1 MKSLNVSGPGCLH
14 GSMTALVTPFKR
26 DKVDVAALRRQI
38 EDQIRGGTSGLI
50 PCGTTGESPTL
61 SHAEHKNV
69 IAITVEAAA
78 GRVPVIAG
86 TGSNSTDEAIE
97 LTRFARKAGAQ
108 ASLSVVPY
116 YNKPT
121 QKGMYEHFKA
131 IAKSAELPI
140 VLYNIP
146 GRCGAGL
153 TAATI
158 AELAKIDLVVAVK
171 EATGSMDMASE
182 IIGRTRLAV
191 LSGDDSLTLPILA
204 LGGKGVISVFSNLFP
219 AHLSAM
225 VRAFFDGDL
234 DEARKLHH
242 AMVPLCKALF
252 IETNPI
258 PVKTAMRMLGKDTGT
273 LRMPLTSMSRENE
286 AALKVQLDAF
296 RAYLAPRAARK
307 GGRS

>member
-1 MKSLNVSGPGCLH
+1 MNLS
-14 GSMTALVTPFKR
+14 GSMTALITPFKKG
-26 DKVDVAALRRQI
+26 KVDAAALRRQI
-38 EDQIRGGTSGLI
+38 EFQIKSGTSALI

-97 LTRFARKAGAQ
+97 LTRYARKAGAK

-121 QKGMYEHFKA
+121 QRGMYEHFKA
-131 IAKSAELPI
+131 IARASGLPI

-158 AELAKIDLVVAVK
+158 ADLAKIDLVIAVK
-171 EATGSMDMASE
+171 EATGNMDMASE
-182 IIGRTRLAV
+182 IIGRTDLAV

-204 LGGKGVISVFSNLFP
+204 LGGKGVISVFSNLYP
-219 AHLSAM
+219 AHVAAM

-234 DEARKLHH
+234 DEARKLHY
-242 AMVPLCKALF
+242 AMLPLCKALF

-258 PVKTAMRMLGKDTGT
+258 PVKRAMKLVHGDTGD
-273 LRMPLTSMSRENE
+273 LRLPLVPMEAQNE
-286 AALKVQLDAF
+286 ATLKARVAAF
-296 RAYLAPRAARK
+296 EEYLAPRGGRK

>member
-1 MKSLNVSGPGCLH
+1 MKQLS
-14 GSMTALVTPFKR
+14 GSMTALITPFKNG
-26 DKVDVAALRRQI
+26 KVDAAALRRQI
-38 EDQIRGGTSGLI
+38 EDQIKGGTSALI

-97 LTRFARKAGAQ
+97 LTRFAKKAGAQ

-131 IAKSAELPI
+131 IAKSAQLPI

-153 TAATI
+153 TAGTI

-182 IIGRTRLAV
+182 IIGRTDLAV

-204 LGGKGVISVFSNLFP
+204 LGGKGVISVFANLYP
-219 AHLSAM
+219 AHLSKM

-234 DEARKLHH
+234 DEARKLHY
-242 AMVPLCKALF
+242 AMLPLCKALF

-258 PVKTAMRMLGKDTGT
+258 PVKTAMRILRRDTGD
-273 LRMPLTSMSRENE
+273 LRLPLVGMSADNE
-286 AALKVQLDAF
+286 AALKREVAAF
-296 RAYLAPRAARK
+296 EKYLAPRK

>member
-1 MKSLNVSGPGCLH
+1 MKSLSLC
-14 GSMTALVTPFKR
+14 GSMTAIITPFKGG
-26 DKVDVAALRRQI
+26 KVDIASLRRQI
-38 EDQIRGGTSGLI
+38 EDQIKGGTSALI

-61 SHAEHKNV
+61 SHAEHKSV
-69 IAITVEAAA
+69 IAVTVEAAA
-78 GRVPVIAG
+78 GRVPVVAG

-97 LTRFARKAGAQ
+97 LTRFAKKAGAQ

-153 TAATI
+153 TSGTI

-171 EATGSMDMASE
+171 EATGSMDMVSDVLLRAPK
-182 IIGRTRLAV
+182 LAV

-204 LGGKGVISVFSNLFP
+204 LGGKGVISVFANLYP
-219 AHLSAM
+219 AHSAKM
-225 VRAFFDGDL
+225 VQAFFDGDL
-234 DEARKLHH
+234 DEARKLHY
-242 AMVPLCKALF
+242 AMLPLCKALF
-252 IETNPI
+252 VETNPI
-258 PVKTAMRMLGKDTGT
+258 PVKTAMRILKRDTGA
-273 LRMPLTSMSRENE
+273 LRLPLVPMAAETEAVLKRE
-286 AALKVQLDAF
+286 LDAF
-296 RAYLAPRAARK
+296 GRYLAPRKA
-307 GGRS
+307 GRS

>member
-1 MKSLNVSGPGCLH
+1 MKHLS
-14 GSMTALVTPFKR
+14 GSMTALITPFKSG
-26 DKVDVAALRRQI
+26 KVDAAALRRQI
-38 EDQIRGGTSGLI
+38 EDQIKGGTSALI

-61 SHAEHKNV
+61 SHAEHRNV

-97 LTRFARKAGAQ
+97 LTRFAKKAGAQ

-131 IAKSAELPI
+131 IAKSAGLPI

-153 TAATI
+153 TAGTI

-182 IIGRTRLAV
+182 IIGRTDLSV

-204 LGGKGVISVFSNLFP
+204 LGGKGVISVFANLYP
-219 AHLSAM
+219 AHLSRM

-234 DEARKLHH
+234 DEARKLHY
-242 AMVPLCKALF
+242 AMLPLCKTLF
-252 IETNPI
+252 VETNPI
-258 PVKTAMRMLGKDTGT
+258 PVKTAMRMLRRDTGD
-273 LRMPLTSMSRENE
+273 LRLPLVGMSADNA
-286 AALKVQLDAF
+286 AALQREVAAF
-296 RAYLAPRAARK
+296 AKYLAPK
-307 GGRS
+307 TGGRS

>member
-1 MKSLNVSGPGCLH
+1 MMNLS
-14 GSMTALVTPFKR
+14 GSMTALITPFKN
-26 DKVDVAALRRQI
+26 DKVDAAALRRQI
-38 EDQIRGGTSGLI
+38 EDQIKGGTSALI

-97 LTRFARKAGAQ
+97 LTRFAKKVGAK

-131 IAKSAELPI
+131 IAKSAGLPI

-153 TAATI
+153 TSATI
-158 AELAKIDLVVAVK
+158 AELSKIDLVVAVK

-182 IIGRTRLAV
+182 IIGCTNLTV

-204 LGGKGVISVFSNLFP
+204 LGGKGVISVFANLYP
-219 AHLSAM
+219 AHLSKM
-225 VRAFFDGDL
+225 VRAFFDGDI
-234 DEARKLHH
+234 DEARKLHY
-242 AMVPLCKALF
+242 AMLPLCKALF

-258 PVKTAMRMLGKDTGT
+258 PVKTAMRIVKRDTGD
-273 LRMPLTSMSRENE
+273 LRMPLTGMEPDNE
-286 AALKVQLDAF
+286 AALKRAIEAF
-296 RAYLAPRAARK
+296 GRYLAAPRT

>member
-1 MKSLNVSGPGCLH
+1 MMNLS
-14 GSMTALVTPFKR
+14 GSMTALITPFKNG
-26 DKVDVAALRRQI
+26 KVDAARLRQQI
-38 EDQIRGGTSGLI
+38 EHQIKGGTSALI

-97 LTRFARKAGAQ
+97 LTRFAKKAGAK

-131 IAKSAELPI
+131 IAKSAGLPI

-153 TAATI
+153 TAGTI
-158 AELAKIDLVVAVK
+158 ADLAKIDLVVAVK

-182 IIGRTRLAV
+182 IIGRTDLAV

-204 LGGKGVISVFSNLFP
+204 LGGKGVISVFANLYP
-219 AHLSAM
+219 AHLAAM
-225 VRAFFDGDL
+225 VRAFFDGDI
-234 DEARKLHH
+234 DEARKLHY
-242 AMVPLCKALF
+242 AMLPLCKTLF

-258 PVKTAMRMLGKDTGT
+258 PVKTAMRIVRRDTGD
-273 LRMPLTSMSRENE
+273 LRLPLTPMEADNE
-286 AALKVQLDAF
+286 AVLKRAIIAF
-296 RAYLAPRAARK
+296 EAYLAPRGARK

>member
-1 MKSLNVSGPGCLH
+1 MMNLS
-14 GSMTALVTPFKR
+14 GSMTALITPFKNG
-26 DKVDVAALRRQI
+26 KVDAAALRRQI
-38 EDQIRGGTSGLI
+38 EDQIKGGTSALI

-61 SHAEHKNV
+61 SHAEHRNV

-97 LTRFARKAGAQ
+97 LTRYAKKAGAK

-131 IAKSAELPI
+131 IAKSAGLPI

-153 TAATI
+153 TASTI
-158 AELAKIDLVVAVK
+158 VELSKIDLIVAVK

-182 IIGRTRLAV
+182 IIGRTKLSV

-219 AHLSAM
+219 GHLSAM

-242 AMVPLCKALF
+242 AMMPLCKTLF

-258 PVKTAMRMLGKDTGT
+258 PVKTAMRMMKRDTGI
-273 LRMPLTSMSRENE
+273 LRMPLTPMSPENE
-286 AALKVQLDAF
+286 SQLKQQLEAF
-296 RAYLAPRAARK
+296 KAYLAPRATRK

>member
-1 MKSLNVSGPGCLH
+1 MMNLS
-14 GSMTALVTPFKR
+14 GSMTALITPFKNG
-26 DKVDVAALRRQI
+26 KVDAAALRRQI
-38 EDQIRGGTSGLI
+38 EDQIKGGTSALI

-61 SHAEHKNV
+61 SHAEHKDV

-97 LTRFARKAGAQ
+97 LTRFAKKAGAK

-131 IAKSAELPI
+131 IAKSAGLPI

-153 TAATI
+153 TAGTI

-182 IIGRTRLAV
+182 IIGRTDLAV

-204 LGGKGVISVFSNLFP
+204 LGGKGVISVFANLYP

-225 VRAFFDGDL
+225 VRAFFDGDI
-234 DEARKLHH
+234 DEARKLHY
-242 AMVPLCKALF
+242 AMLPLCKTLF

-258 PVKTAMRMLGKDTGT
+258 PVKTAMRIVRRDTGD
-273 LRMPLTSMSRENE
+273 LRLPLTSMEADNE
-286 AALKVQLDAF
+286 AALKRAIAAF
-296 RAYLAPRAARK
+296 EAYLAPRGARK

>member
-1 MKSLNVSGPGCLH
+1 
-14 GSMTALVTPFKR
+14 MTALITPFKNG
-26 DKVDVAALRRQI
+26 KVDVAALRRQI
-38 EDQIRGGTSGLI
+38 EDQIRGGTSALI

-61 SHAEHKNV
+61 SHAEHRNV

-97 LTRFARKAGAQ
+97 LTRFARKAGAK

-121 QKGMYEHFKA
+121 QRGMYEHFKA
-131 IAKSAELPI
+131 IAKSANLPI

-153 TAATI
+153 TAGTI

-171 EATGSMDMASE
+171 EATGSMDMASD
-182 IIGRTRLAV
+182 IIGRTKLAV

-204 LGGKGVISVFSNLFP
+204 LGGKGVISVFANLYP

-225 VRAFFDGDL
+225 VRAFFDGDI
-234 DEARKLHH
+234 DEARKLHY
-242 AMVPLCKALF
+242 AMLPLCKALF

-258 PVKTAMRMLGKDTGT
+258 PVKTAMKILKRDTGD
-273 LRMPLTSMSRENE
+273 LRMPLVGMSPDNE
-286 AALKVQLDAF
+286 AALKRELAAF
-296 RAYLAPRAARK
+296 AQYLAPRKA
-307 GGRS
+307 GRS

>member
-1 MKSLNVSGPGCLH
+1 MINLR
-14 GSMTALVTPFKR
+14 GSMTALITPFKN
-26 DKVDVAALRRQI
+26 DKVDAAALRRQI
-38 EDQIRGGTSGLI
+38 EDQIKGGTSALV

-131 IAKSAELPI
+131 IAKSAGLPI

-153 TAATI
+153 TAGTI
-158 AELAKIDLVVAVK
+158 ADLAKIDLIVAVK

-182 IIGRTRLAV
+182 IISRTNLAV

-204 LGGKGVISVFSNLFP
+204 LGGKGVISVFANLYP
-219 AHLSAM
+219 AHLSKM
-225 VRAFFDGDL
+225 VRAFFDGDI
-234 DEARKLHH
+234 DEARKLHY

-258 PVKTAMRMLGKDTGT
+258 PVKTAMRILKRDTGS
-273 LRMPLTSMSRENE
+273 LRLPLTAMAPENE
-286 AALKVQLDAF
+286 AALKRAIALFA
-296 RAYLAPRAARK
+296 AYLAPRKA
-307 GGRS
+307 GRS

>member
-1 MKSLNVSGPGCLH
+1 MMNLS
-14 GSMTALVTPFKR
+14 GSMTALITPFKNG
-26 DKVDVAALRRQI
+26 KVDAAALRRQI
-38 EDQIRGGTSGLI
+38 EDQIKGGTSALI

-61 SHAEHKNV
+61 SHAEHKDV

-97 LTRFARKAGAQ
+97 LTRFAKKAGAK

-131 IAKSAELPI
+131 IAKSAGLPI

-153 TAATI
+153 TAGTI
-158 AELAKIDLVVAVK
+158 ADLAKIDLVVAVK

-182 IIGRTRLAV
+182 IIGRTDLAV

-204 LGGKGVISVFSNLFP
+204 LGGKGVISVFANLYP

-225 VRAFFDGDL
+225 VRDFFDGDL
-234 DEARKLHH
+234 DEARKLHY
-242 AMVPLCKALF
+242 AMLPLCKALF

-258 PVKTAMRMLGKDTGT
+258 PVKTAMRIVRRDTGD
-273 LRMPLTSMSRENE
+273 LRLPLTPMETGNE
-286 AALKVQLDAF
+286 AALKSAVAAF
-296 RAYLAPRAARK
+296 EAYLAPGGTRGGRGAGK